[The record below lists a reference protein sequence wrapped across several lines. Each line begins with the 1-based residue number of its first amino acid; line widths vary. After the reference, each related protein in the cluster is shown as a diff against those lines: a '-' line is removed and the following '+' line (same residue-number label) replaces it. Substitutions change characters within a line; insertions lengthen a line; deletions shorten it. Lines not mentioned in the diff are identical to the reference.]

1 MASIPSIPSTGPL
14 LTPPI
19 QPSRSLPAAPVAGGD
34 CEPMPDVIVASDKAV
49 VRSGL
54 EALTRVATTPLWS
67 ADFELPAA
75 PPPPPSAEQPWDY
88 ASTPAVTSHG
98 AGSLRSAPLDPMTG
112 GPGATWRWPGA
123 ETIEPE
129 EEEED
134 TLFDILTF
142 QWQLLAEGVQAG
154 GEAVRAGVDSVAQ
167 VVATGTHAVAEAI
180 ESGLQQAVGAVGDFA
195 ANAWKSITS
204 IRLW

>member
-1 MASIPSIPSTGPL
+1 
-14 LTPPI
+14 
-19 QPSRSLPAAPVAGGD
+19 
-34 CEPMPDVIVASDKAV
+34 MPDVIVTSDKAV
-49 VRSGL
+49 VRPGL

-75 PPPPPSAEQPWDY
+75 PPPPPSTEKPWDY
-88 ASTPAVTSHG
+88 AATPAVTLHG
-98 AGSLRSAPLDPMTG
+98 APSPRSAPLDPMTEG
-112 GPGATWRWPGA
+112 AGATWRWPGA
-123 ETIEPE
+123 EAIEP

-142 QWQLLAEGVQAG
+142 QWRLLADGVQAG
-154 GEAVRAGVDSVAQ
+154 GEALRAGVDSVAQ
-167 VVATGTHAVAEAI
+167 AVASGTHVVAGAI